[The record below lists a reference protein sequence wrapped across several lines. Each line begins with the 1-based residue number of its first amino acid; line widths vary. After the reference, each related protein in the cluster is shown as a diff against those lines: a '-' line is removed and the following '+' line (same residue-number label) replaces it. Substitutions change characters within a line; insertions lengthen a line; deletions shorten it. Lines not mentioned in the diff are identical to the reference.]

1 MCRLAVM
8 SSDFASLT
16 VRQNRR
22 REIAVAAHI
31 AIAKEHAEIV
41 RLAPG
46 ATTRAGWFDATVVDA
61 SEGGLGFVSE
71 LFVPRGCLVQV
82 DVRNPLNTDESLLV
96 ATMRIKRVLMIDR
109 RPGYLVG
116 GIFTDN
122 NDDFQ
127 TRLSGFLAAIDGP
140 AAA

>member
-1 MCRLAVM
+1 M

-31 AIAKEHAEIV
+31 AVAKEHAKIV

-46 ATTRAGWFDATVVDA
+46 AATRAGWFDATVVDA

-82 DVRNPLNTDESLLV
+82 DIRNPLNTDESLLV
-96 ATMRIKRVLMIDR
+96 ASMRIKRVLMIDR

-116 GIFTDN
+116 GIYAN
-122 NDDFQ
+122 NTEEFQ
-127 TRLSGFLAAIDGP
+127 ARLDGFLASIDG
-140 AAA
+140 AEAV